1 MLKAF
6 RFDPELYEK
15 FKRVASAG
23 GYTVTAAFERFMQVT
38 VDVGCLVF
46 PERDVAGFEAEAR
59 VLLDWL
65 GKGKRF
71 YRGEGGEDVNVAGR
85 LVWLLTKVR
94 SAELRSTM
102 EELLKKSVVEH
113 T

>member
-1 MLKAF
+1 MKAF
-6 RFDPELYEK
+6 RFDPELYEE
-15 FKRVASAG
+15 FKRLASGG
-23 GYTVTAAFERFMQVT
+23 GYTVTAAFERFMQIC
-38 VDVGCLVF
+38 VDGGALVF

-71 YRGEGGEDVNVAGR
+71 YRGEAGEEVNVAGR

-94 SAELRSTM
+94 NSELRSNM
-102 EELLKKSVVEH
+102 EEVLKRSVIGQG
-113 T
+113 

>member
-1 MLKAF
+1 MA
-6 RFDPELYEK
+6 
-15 FKRVASAG
+15 
-23 GYTVTAAFERFMQVT
+23 AAFERFMQIC
-38 VDVGCLVF
+38 VDGGALVF

-71 YRGEGGEDVNVAGR
+71 YRGEGNVEVNVAGR
-85 LVWLLTKVR
+85 LVLLLTKVR
-94 SAELRSTM
+94 DSELRKNI
-102 EELLKKSVVEH
+102 ENRLKEAVPEQ